1 MDDVTALFNQYE
13 NEYCNKSTDISRK
26 ITTASTLGAEAKRK
40 KLVEVDVDIKE
51 ADTIIKKMDNE
62 ARSVAPDRQKQLQNK
77 VKEYK
82 ADLASL
88 KEQLQKARSTTSD
101 FEAGRAELGLGMD
114 YASSSAAQR
123 DRMLSAT
130 AKLEQSD
137 ERLKQGKA
145 LLAETEAIGASV
157 LGQLQAQRE
166 TIQRSRD
173 TLAGVNNGDLRKAE
187 ATLKTMN
194 KRELGTGILANLH
207 SQRET
212 IVRSRDTLHGADDN
226 ITKARKILSSMS
238 KRMLQNKLIMFGIIG
253 TLLAAIILIIY
264 FKAK

>member
-1 MDDVTALFNQYE
+1 
-13 NEYCNKSTDISRK
+13 
-26 ITTASTLGAEAKRK
+26 
-40 KLVEVDVDIKE
+40 
-51 ADTIIKKMDNE
+51 MDNE

-77 VKEYK
+77 VKEYR

-88 KEQLQKARSTTSD
+88 KEQLQKARSSTSD
-101 FEAGRAELGLGMD
+101 FESGRAELGLGMD
-114 YASSSAAQR
+114 YASSSSAQR

-137 ERLKQGKA
+137 ERLKQGKQ
-145 LLAETEAIGASV
+145 LLAETEALGASV

-173 TLAGVNNGDLRKAE
+173 TLAGDLGA
-187 ATLKTMN
+187 
-194 KRELGTGILANLH
+194 GILQNLH

-264 FKAK
+264 FKTK

>member
-1 MDDVTALFNQYE
+1 
-13 NEYCNKSTDISRK
+13 
-26 ITTASTLGAEAKRK
+26 
-40 KLVEVDVDIKE
+40 
-51 ADTIIKKMDNE
+51 MDNE

-77 VKEYK
+77 VKEYR

-88 KEQLQKARSTTSD
+88 KEQLQKARSSTSD
-101 FEAGRAELGLGMD
+101 FESGRAELGLGMD
-114 YASSSAAQR
+114 YASSSSAQR

-137 ERLKQGKA
+137 ERLKQGKQ
-145 LLAETEAIGASV
+145 LLAETEDLGA
-157 LGQLQAQRE
+157 
-166 TIQRSRD
+166 
-173 TLAGVNNGDLRKAE
+173 
-187 ATLKTMN
+187 
-194 KRELGTGILANLH
+194 GILQNLH

-264 FKAK
+264 FKTK